1 MQRRPR
7 LRALAGP
14 SHSAIIAAGGG
25 FPVGRA
31 EVVLGS
37 IFALGCLLFSTVY
50 SYQAPGGI
58 WMNQIFGEGVWNES
72 DPSAF
77 YVAAAHELRPDR
89 EPGFV
94 GHPGTTLLLLLSG
107 VQRSVFALGPSEGF
121 TFTGFTARNL
131 PSVFLAS
138 KLVMTVLHL
147 ASFFLAYVFAG
158 AILRNRRA
166 AFFAAL
172 GYATSFPVLYYLSRI
187 SVEPIMMLCL
197 LGAFLATWKF
207 QDLAKQGRVRLAI
220 AFAALAGV
228 CAGSGVVTKLNFMA
242 PLPFFLAL
250 YLLVGEWRVGAAD
263 PVRWR
268 TRGVAAGVFAVV
280 CIATIE
286 LYTQQ
291 INWNT
296 FFSIWGFVSRAAGVS
311 ASWSARDFLP
321 SLEPDGILLAS
332 ELLFV
337 AMAAVGGVLW
347 LRRGL
352 AELPRALWALA
363 YAGWGLLLWAYRAW
377 LAGDFLPFHYFILP
391 SLFLAVFFGYF
402 TDRVARR
409 FAIEPGGWRA
419 AGFALVWFAVIHGMG
434 AWAVVD
440 SRRAD
445 ARMFAA
451 RRPVYDLLADL
462 EPEQR
467 LGVELRPRENL
478 AARIRRIQFVPAALL
493 PSSKV
498 PALRAAFDSSF
509 EAVRPELV
517 GENGIFV
524 PLLARAVVVLE
535 GTER

>member
-1 MQRRPR
+1 
-7 LRALAGP
+7 
-14 SHSAIIAAGGG
+14 
-25 FPVGRA
+25 VGRA
-31 EVVLGS
+31 EIVLGS

-58 WMNQIFGEGVWNES
+58 WMNRIFGERVWNES
-72 DPSAF
+72 DPGAF
-77 YVAAAHELRPDR
+77 YVAAAHELRPGH

-107 VQRSVFALGPSEGF
+107 VQHAVFALGPSEGF

-131 PSVFLAS
+131 PSVFFVS
-138 KLVMTVLHL
+138 QLVMTVLNL
-147 ASFFLAYVFAG
+147 ASFFLAYVFAD
-158 AILRNRRA
+158 AMLRNRRA

-187 SVEPIMMLCL
+187 SVEPIVMLCL
-197 LGAFLATWKF
+197 PGAFLATWKF
-207 QDLAKQGRVRLAI
+207 QDLAKEGRVRLAI

-228 CAGSGVVTKLNFMA
+228 CAASGVVTKLNFMA

-250 YLLVGEWRVGAAD
+250 YLLVGEWRARSPD
-263 PVRWR
+263 PVPWR
-268 TRGVAAGVFAVV
+268 IRGVAVGVFAVACV
-280 CIATIE
+280 ATIG
-286 LYTQQ
+286 LYAQQ
-291 INWNT
+291 IDWNS
-296 FFSIWGFVSRAAGVS
+296 FFSIWGWISRVDRVSSG
-311 ASWSARDFLP
+311 WSAEDFLP
-321 SLEPDGILLAS
+321 SLEPQRILLAS
-332 ELLFV
+332 ELSFV

-347 LRRGL
+347 LRRGF
-352 AELPRALWALA
+352 AGLPRVLWASV

-377 LAGDFLPFHYFILP
+377 LSGGFLPFHYFILP

-419 AGFALVWFAVIHGMG
+419 AGFALIWFAVLHGIG

-440 SRRAD
+440 SRRED
-445 ARMFAA
+445 ARMFAE
-451 RRPVYDLLADL
+451 RRPVYDLLAGL
-462 EPEQR
+462 GPEQR
-467 LGVELRPRENL
+467 LGVELRPREKL
-478 AARIRRIQFVPAALL
+478 ARRIRRIQVVPPALF
-493 PSSKV
+493 PNSKV

-517 GENGIFV
+517 GENGVFV

-535 GTER
+535 GPER